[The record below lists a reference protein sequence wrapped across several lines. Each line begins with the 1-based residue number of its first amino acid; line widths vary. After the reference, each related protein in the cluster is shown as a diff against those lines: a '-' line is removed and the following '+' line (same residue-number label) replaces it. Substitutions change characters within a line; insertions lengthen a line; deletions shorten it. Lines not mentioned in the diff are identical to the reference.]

1 MEKRKSMEW
10 EQKTLTSELTQG
22 KELAKQLMNHL
33 HPSAS
38 QEKRDILISKIL
50 FSYEKAISL
59 LKRDVGSYG
68 EYNHI
73 PNTMLESP
81 TSFGNSSSPMS
92 EISDQDCKN
101 KNVFKERKT
110 MPRWTEEV
118 KVYSGAQG

>member
-38 QEKRDILISKIL
+38 QEKRDVLISKIL
-50 FSYEKAISL
+50 FSYERALSL
-59 LKRDVGSYG
+59 LKRDVGSDG

-73 PNTMLESP
+73 PNIMLESP
-81 TSFGNSSSPMS
+81 SPMS

-101 KNVFKERKT
+101 KNVFKKRYFLT
-110 MPRWTEEV
+110 WILILLIR
-118 KVYSGAQG
+118 AILD